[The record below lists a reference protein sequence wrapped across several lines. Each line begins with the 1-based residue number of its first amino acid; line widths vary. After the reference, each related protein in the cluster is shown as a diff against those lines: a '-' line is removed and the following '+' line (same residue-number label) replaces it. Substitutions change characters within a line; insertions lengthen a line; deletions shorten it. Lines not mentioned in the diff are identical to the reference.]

1 MRVWPLGPSYAVA
14 LDGTVAL
21 FGRGRELT
29 LADVSDP
36 LVTPPIVGK
45 VTLPGQVVA
54 IALSPTV
61 AGLAAVSM
69 GIEEVALVDDSSPS
83 RPVMTRHV
91 AVGGRAAG
99 LAFGPTDGGF
109 LQPPIERLFVT
120 RRNRGVQIVEY
131 DHPSGP
137 MLRGSSVH
145 GTPYRSNSTEVVVDR
160 FNLGGGAYA
169 DRAFVAD
176 QTTGLSV
183 LDVPTPMLRCFPPVR
198 SSSPARS
205 PSSATRSATST

>member
-1 MRVWPLGPSYAVA
+1 MRVWPLGPSYTAA

-21 FGRGRELT
+21 FGRGRELA

-91 AVGGRAAG
+91 AVGGRAVG

-137 MLRGSSVH
+137 IPRGSSVH

-160 FNLGGGAYA
+160 FDLGGGAYA